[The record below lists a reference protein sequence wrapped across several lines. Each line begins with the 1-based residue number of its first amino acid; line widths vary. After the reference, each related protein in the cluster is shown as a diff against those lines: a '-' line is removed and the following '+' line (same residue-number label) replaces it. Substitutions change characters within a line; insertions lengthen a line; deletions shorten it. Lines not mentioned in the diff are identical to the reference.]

1 MKLST
6 RLVLL
11 ILGCLLPILTA
22 QIYSQINLY
31 AERHEQLGDLVL
43 RQAELANADMTSVL
57 DSVHQL
63 GALAAQFPSMRT
75 PSERCSGRLTALR
88 ESLTQYRFLALFS
101 PVDGSLI
108 CASDSAPAGL
118 SGAHPPWMRDLLTTA
133 NLSVGRLVSDP
144 NQNRRFLPIA
154 VRLLGL
160 AADDQP
166 RGLVAALDTDWLEKH
181 LETAKVDRT
190 PAMSR
195 TALIIADRDGNT
207 LGRVPDSSEWSGRPV
222 PAWLRPLINQEHQGV
237 ETIVDPYGHTVIA
250 AYVPNISPPTG
261 VPDTS

>member
-63 GALAAQFPSMRT
+63 GALAGQFPSMRT

-88 ESLTQYRFLALFS
+88 QSLTQYRFLALFS

-118 SGAHPPWMRDLLTTA
+118 SGAHPPWMRDLLTTT
-133 NLSVGRLVSDP
+133 NLSVGRLVS
-144 NQNRRFLPIA
+144 R
-154 VRLLGL
+154 
-160 AADDQP
+160 
-166 RGLVAALDTDWLEKH
+166 
-181 LETAKVDRT
+181 
-190 PAMSR
+190 
-195 TALIIADRDGNT
+195 
-207 LGRVPDSSEWSGRPV
+207 SEPERPV
-222 PAWLRPLINQEHQGV
+222 PAHRRALARPCARMTNPGCWWRPSTPIGWKS
-237 ETIVDPYGHTVIA
+237 IWKPRRSIGRWRWPA
-250 AYVPNISPPTG
+250 WP
-261 VPDTS
+261 